1 MKIVG
6 LTGGIASG
14 KSTVSRLLA
23 ADGARIIDADVLAR
37 QVVAPGQPAFQAV
50 VDHFGSGILNG
61 DGAIDRDRLAAEVF
75 ADPAQKAALERIIHP
90 AVAKAMAARLAEIEA
105 TAPRS
110 IVVLD
115 VPLLFEAGM
124 DAGLDLVV
132 VVDAPEAVQLERLMK
147 RSGLSRSEAL
157 ARIGAQMPMAEKR
170 RRADVVIDNGGSL
183 ASTRS
188 QVEALWHRLTSP

>member
-1 MKIVG
+1 MKLVG

-23 ADGARIIDADVLAR
+23 EAGARIIDADVLAR
-37 QVVAPGQPAFQAV
+37 QAVEPGQPAFAAV
-50 VDHFGSGILNG
+50 VEHFGSGVLKS
-61 DGAIDRDRLAAEVF
+61 DGTIDRDQLAAEVF
-75 ADPAQKAALERIIHP
+75 ADPGQKARLERIIHP
-90 AVAKAMAARLAEIEA
+90 AVAHAMAARLAEIEA
-105 TAPRS
+105 TAPES
-110 IVVLD
+110 TVVLD

-147 RSGLSRSEAL
+147 RSGLSRADAL
-157 ARIGAQMPMAEKR
+157 ARIRSQMPMAEKR
-170 RRADVVIDNGGSL
+170 RWADVVIDNSGSL

-188 QVEALWHRLTSP
+188 QVLALWRRLNRP

>member
-23 ADGARIIDADVLAR
+23 EAGAQVIDADILAR
-37 QVVAPGQPAFQAV
+37 EAVAPGQPAFAAV
-50 VDHFGSGILNG
+50 VDHFGSRILKS

-75 ADPAQKAALERIIHP
+75 ADPGQKAALERIIHP
-90 AVAKAMAARLAEIEA
+90 AVADAMAARLAEIQA

-115 VPLLFEAGM
+115 VPLLFETGM
-124 DAGLDLVV
+124 DTGLDLVV
-132 VVDAPEAVQLERLMK
+132 VVDAPEAVQLERLIK
-147 RSGLSRSEAL
+147 RNGLSRDEAQ
-157 ARIGAQMPMAEKR
+157 ARIRAQMPMAEKR

-183 ASTRS
+183 ASMRT
-188 QVEALWHRLTSP
+188 QVEALWRRLTSP